1 MNNIPKQYH
10 LAVRKLIK
18 KAVDKEREI
27 CLLRLEACLDETK
40 DVINLDVKPPT
51 LEKATIKTIQE
62 HIQMHINLLKKE
74 L

>member
-10 LAVRKLIK
+10 PAVRKLIK
-18 KAVDKEREI
+18 KAVDKEREM
-27 CLLRLEACLDETK
+27 CLLRLEACLDGTK
-40 DVINLDVKPPT
+40 DVINLDVEPPT
-51 LEKATIKTIQE
+51 LEKATIKTIQD